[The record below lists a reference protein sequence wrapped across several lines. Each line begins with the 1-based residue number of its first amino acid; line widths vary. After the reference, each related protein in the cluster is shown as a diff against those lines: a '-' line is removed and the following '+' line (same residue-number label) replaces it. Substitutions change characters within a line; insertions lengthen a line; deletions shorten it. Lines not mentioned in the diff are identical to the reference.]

1 MRLTPMQEAYL
12 WLAGAYPDRVVYQ
25 GRGKRGPRLLYALN
39 VPGELHIFGY
49 SNPLGTLV
57 KRGLFRRLQ
66 DGRAC
71 DLTEA
76 GQTEF
81 QRMLVAGLGM
91 QLNKKIRE
99 VKVA

>member
-1 MRLTPMQEAYL
+1 MSK
-12 WLAGAYPDRVVYQ
+12 V
-25 GRGKRGPRLLYALN
+25 RGPEQKIDFETLL
-39 VPGELHIFGY
+39 
-49 SNPLGTLV
+49 PLP
-57 KRGLFRRLQ
+57 LQ

-81 QRMLVAGLGM
+81 PRMLVAGLGM